1 MSNLAAL
8 SRSARALRRS
18 LFAGLLCGFSTPV
31 LADAAWLNASQLP
44 ASLAQTR
51 LNTWQ
56 QLISTTST
64 LDIAGKLQATNQ
76 WVNHSIR
83 YVSDQ
88 QTWGQNE
95 YWATPA
101 ETLKRGQGDCEDL
114 AIAKYFSLIKM
125 GIPSTQLRITHVK
138 ALSTNSAHMV
148 LAYYPTPHSQPL
160 ILDNLNE
167 RILPLSQRKD
177 LLAIYSF
184 NAQGV
189 YLANSP
195 AGKIAQPVSLLSR
208 WVALT
213 SRMQGSSNQF

>member
-1 MSNLAAL
+1 MPNLAAL
-8 SRSARALRRS
+8 SRSARTLRRS

-76 WVNHSIR
+76 WVNQSIR

-138 ALSTNSAHMV
+138 DLSTNSAHMV

-213 SRMQGSSNQF
+213 SRMQGSSNQL